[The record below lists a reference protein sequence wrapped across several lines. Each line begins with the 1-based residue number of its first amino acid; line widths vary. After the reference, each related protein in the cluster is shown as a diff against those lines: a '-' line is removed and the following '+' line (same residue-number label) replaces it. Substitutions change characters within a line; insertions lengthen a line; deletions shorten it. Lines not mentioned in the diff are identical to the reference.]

1 MNTDN
6 LFRSVKQIMNKLPRF
21 CSGNVRHYGHIQSL
35 GYNCEVSFQ
44 FFQQYKFVESGL
56 FSWTN
61 NTNISTLTRALKDFD
76 KIGTGEWEAVPPM
89 WKDLNSSVFFSRPR
103 SNDRYDGH

>member
-6 LFRSVKQIMNKLPRF
+6 PYRSGKPIMNIFNLFRSK
-21 CSGNVRHYGHIQSL
+21 NVRRYGHIQSL
-35 GYNCEVSFQ
+35 GYNCEPSFQ
-44 FFQQYKFVESGL
+44 FFQQYRFVESGL

-76 KIGTGEWEAVPPM
+76 RIGTGEWEAVPP
-89 WKDLNSSVFFSRPR
+89 DVERPEFVRIFSRPH
-103 SNDRYDGH
+103 SNDRYDRH